1 MIFGALSQTID
12 PFSPLSMFSRRLS
25 LVLTLSAVLVLSA
38 CGSKTLTLSS
48 FDGTDTHTVSVEIAD
63 SPKER
68 EKGLMK
74 RESLAND
81 TGMLFV
87 FTEPQMLAFW
97 MKNTKVPLDIIF
109 FDAAGN
115 FVNGL
120 TMEPCTEDPCPSY
133 KAAAL
138 SQYALEVPKGYRAD
152 KKIGTG
158 WKLDLRQVQ
167 KISDP
172 S

>member
-1 MIFGALSQTID
+1 MFNRRISLALIIASVFI
-12 PFSPLSMFSRRLS
+12 
-25 LVLTLSAVLVLSA
+25 LSA
-38 CGSKTLTLSS
+38 CGTKTLTLSS
-48 FDGTDTHTVSVEIAD
+48 FDGAETHEVQIEIAD

-68 EKGLMK
+68 EKGLMN
-74 RESLAND
+74 REALAHD

-87 FTEPQMLAFW
+87 FKEPQMLSFW
-97 MKNTKVPLDIIF
+97 MKNTKIPLDIIF
-109 FDAAGN
+109 FDADGN

-120 TMEPCTEDPCPSY
+120 TMEPCTENPCPTY

-138 SQYALEVPKGYRAD
+138 AAYALEVPKGYRAD

-158 WKLDLRQVQ
+158 WKLDLKQVE

>member
-1 MIFGALSQTID
+1 MT
-12 PFSPLSMFSRRLS
+12 SRRIS
-25 LVLTLSAVLVLSA
+25 LAVVLASVLVLSA

-48 FDGTDTHTVSVEIAD
+48 FDGTQTHEVRVEIAD

-68 EKGLMK
+68 DKGLMN
-74 RESLAND
+74 RENLEHD

-87 FTEPQMLAFW
+87 FMEPQMLSFW

-109 FDAAGN
+109 FDADGN

-120 TMEPCTEDPCPSY
+120 TMEPCTKDPCPSY

-138 SQYALEVPKGYRAD
+138 SAYALEVPKGYRAD

-158 WKLDLRQVQ
+158 WKLDLKQVK
-167 KISDP
+167 KISKP

>member
-1 MIFGALSQTID
+1 
-12 PFSPLSMFSRRLS
+12 MFSRRLS
-25 LVLTLSAVLVLSA
+25 LVLTLASVLALSA
-38 CGSKTLTLSS
+38 CGTKTLTLSS
-48 FDGTDTHTVSVEIAD
+48 FDGSETHTVSVEIAD

-74 RESLAND
+74 RESLEHD

-87 FTEPQMLAFW
+87 FKEPQMLAFW
-97 MKNTKVPLDIIF
+97 MKNTKIPLDIIF
-109 FDAAGN
+109 FDEAGD
-115 FVNGL
+115 FVSSL
-120 TMEPCTEDPCPSY
+120 TMEPCTEDPCPGY

-138 SQYALEVPKGYRAD
+138 SKYALEVPKGYRAD

-158 WKLDLRQVQ
+158 WKLDLKQVK
-167 KISDP
+167 KISKP

>member
-1 MIFGALSQTID
+1 
-12 PFSPLSMFSRRLS
+12 MFSRRLS
-25 LVLTLSAVLVLSA
+25 LVLTLASVLVLSA
-38 CGSKTLTLSS
+38 CGAKTLTLSS
-48 FDGTDTHTVSVEIAD
+48 FDGTETRTVSVEIAD

-68 EKGLMK
+68 EKGLMN
-74 RESLAND
+74 RESLDHD
-81 TGMLFV
+81 TGMMFV
-87 FTEPQMLAFW
+87 FTEPQILSFW

-115 FVNGL
+115 FVNSH

-138 SQYALEVPKGYRAD
+138 SKYALEVPKGYRAD
-152 KKIGTG
+152 NKIGTG
-158 WKLDLRQVQ
+158 WKLDLKQVQ
-167 KISDP
+167 KISKP

>member
-1 MIFGALSQTID
+1 MT
-12 PFSPLSMFSRRLS
+12 SRRIS
-25 LVLTLSAVLVLSA
+25 IVLVLASALTLSA

-48 FDGTDTHTVSVEIAD
+48 FDGTQTYEVSVEIAD

-68 EKGLMK
+68 EKGLMN
-74 RESLAND
+74 RENLEHD

-87 FTEPQMLAFW
+87 FAEPHMLAFW
-97 MKNTKVPLDIIF
+97 MKNTNVPLDIIF
-109 FDAAGN
+109 FDAGGN
-115 FVNGL
+115 FVSGL
-120 TMEPCTEDPCPSY
+120 SMEPCTEDPCPSY

-138 SQYALEVPKGYRAD
+138 SVYALEVPKGYRSD

-158 WKLDLRQVQ
+158 WKLDLKQIQ
-167 KISDP
+167 KISKP